1 MIYLDNAATT
11 LHKPPQVIDAVARAM
26 GSFGNSAR
34 GTHEGALTAS
44 RTIYNTRCKLA
55 ALFGCP
61 RPDHVAFTANSTE
74 ALNIA
79 IHGLARAGDHV
90 LSTDL
95 EHNSVLRPLYRL
107 RDERGV
113 ALDFVPADRQGRIDY
128 ADLERL
134 LRPETRAIVCTHAS
148 NLTGDAV
155 DLARV
160 GALAHA
166 HGVLLVVDASQSA
179 GVLPIDMERMHID
192 VLCFTGHKSLMGPQG
207 TGGLCLRGDPDILP
221 WKVGGTGVQTFSER
235 QPEQLPVR
243 LEAGTLNGHGIAG
256 LDAALD
262 FIAVTGMETIRAH
275 ETALMRRFYEGVRD
289 IPGVTVYGDFT
300 HERTAV
306 VALNIADLDSGEV
319 ADALAEDYGI
329 ATRSGAH
336 CAPRLHR
343 ALGTEGV
350 RHRLV
355 QHRGGDRRG
364 HPRGGGAGAMRE
376 RKTWLVVTFHTTA
389 AAIGMEKLCAAR
401 GLAGRLIPVPRALT
415 ADCGM
420 AWRAEIDRRTA
431 LEALAAGEGL
441 EVEGFYELTL

>member
-11 LHKPPQVIDAVARAM
+11 LRKPPQVIDAVVAAM

-34 GTHEGALTAS
+34 GTHEEALAAS
-44 RTIYNTRCKLA
+44 RVIYDTRCKLA
-55 ALFGCP
+55 ALFDCK
-61 RPDHVAFTANSTE
+61 RPDHVAFTCNSTE

-79 IHGLARAGDHV
+79 IHGCIHAGEHV
-90 LSTDL
+90 ISTDL

-107 RDERGV
+107 ERENNV
-113 ALDFVPADRQGRIDY
+113 KLSFVPADRQGNIDY
-128 ADLERL
+128 ADFERL
-134 LRPETRAIVCTHAS
+134 LRPDTRAVVCTHAS
-148 NLTGDAV
+148 NLTGNTLNLACIGAFAHEH
-155 DLARV
+155 DL
-160 GALAHA
+160 LFI
-166 HGVLLVVDASQSA
+166 VDASQSA

-343 ALGTEGV
+343 ALGTEGQGAV
-350 RHRLV
+350 RFSF
-355 QHRGGDRRG
+355 GWYNTEEETD
-364 HPRGGGAGAMRE
+364 
-376 RKTWLVVTFHTTA
+376 
-389 AAIGMEKLCAAR
+389 AAIRAVEELAR
-401 GLAGRLIPVPRALT
+401 
-415 ADCGM
+415 
-420 AWRAEIDRRTA
+420 
-431 LEALAAGEGL
+431 
-441 EVEGFYELTL
+441 